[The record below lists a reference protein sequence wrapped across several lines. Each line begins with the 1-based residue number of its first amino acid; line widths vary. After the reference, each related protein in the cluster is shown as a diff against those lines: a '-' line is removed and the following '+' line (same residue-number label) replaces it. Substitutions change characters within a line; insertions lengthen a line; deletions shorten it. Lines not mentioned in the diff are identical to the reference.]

1 MITLQPSRVSP
12 QPTTVVSFGKDKVTY
27 NAVPINQPVVDGKRK
42 SVYAQHQ
49 RTLDVFAGIDAPMTI
64 QNFKNVDKVV
74 NNKGKSKE
82 VVKPLEKRLAS
93 TSYAP
98 LEARISSPD
107 EALVWCTDD
116 EILGKPGSPKMVADP
131 NAMVIED
138 EDPYN
143 FNKSDEDEDGMPP
156 RPVEAYM
163 GGWGDGLDDEIAEAA
178 GFDSGF
184 INEGRVPSTVIPDI
198 NSHTKQSAFL
208 AGKVTKEDLRKL
220 SRSLNKYD
228 VHASNCEKCKGKE
241 KDKCQWIMDSG
252 ASKHFTPMLSDFADF
267 RPYDGPILQTAAVKA
282 PLQIKGEGTVFLS
295 HKVTNK
301 AGMVRAVVTRFY
313 PVFHV
318 PGMSVRL
325 MSFGELLQ
333 NGCEVQGDILALRF
347 YKVNQRL
354 PLLSVEPH
362 LPRQTIYWLTGTI
375 TNKSAFMSSNTI
387 DSGDYDLWHKHLGHP
402 SKCVLYEAQRHI
414 KDFPKG
420 IIIPKE
426 DPLCRGCAEGK
437 MHSRFFPDSQSRA
450 THPFQ
455 RIHFD
460 LKSFAVESY

>member
-1 MITLQPSRVSP
+1 MITLQPSRVTP
-12 QPTTVVSFGKDKVTY
+12 QTTTVVSFGKDKVTY
-27 NAVPINQPVVDGKRK
+27 NAVPINQPVVDRKRK
-42 SVYAQHQ
+42 SIYAQHQ

-74 NNKGKSKE
+74 NNKGKGKE

-116 EILGKPGSPKMVADP
+116 EILGKLASPKMVADP
-131 NAMVIED
+131 NAMVIKD

-143 FNKSDEDEDGMPP
+143 F
-156 RPVEAYM
+156 
-163 GGWGDGLDDEIAEAA
+163 DEIAEAA

-184 INEGRVPSTVIPDI
+184 INEGQVPSTVIPDI

-208 AGKVTKEDLRKL
+208 AGKIMKEDLRKL
-220 SRSLNKYD
+220 SRSLNKYN
-228 VHASNCEKCKGKE
+228 VHASSCEKCKE
-241 KDKCQWIMDSG
+241 HSKDKCQWIMDSG

-267 RPYDGPILQTAAVKA
+267 QLYDGPILQTAAVEA

-301 AGMVRAVVTRFY
+301 AGIVRAVVTRFY

-333 NGCEVQGDILALRF
+333 NGCEVWGDILVLRF
-347 YKVNQRL
+347 YKVNQRF
-354 PLLSVEPH
+354 PLLSVEPLIIAH
-362 LPRQTIYWLTGTI
+362 LE
-375 TNKSAFMSSNTI
+375 
-387 DSGDYDLWHKHLGHP
+387 SGQGE
-402 SKCVLYEAQRHI
+402 V
-414 KDFPKG
+414 
-420 IIIPKE
+420 
-426 DPLCRGCAEGK
+426 
-437 MHSRFFPDSQSRA
+437 
-450 THPFQ
+450 
-455 RIHFD
+455 
-460 LKSFAVESY
+460 